1 MAYFNQDRMIADEIK
16 KLTPVLGK
24 PTVERLEKAYLL
36 GDEKTRER
44 IVEMVDITKA
54 AVFSD
59 KDLRDTV
66 LMEPPEK
73 MSGDIRLGEVV
84 YGKKSLFPLLMG
96 TEQLLT
102 HMAVF
107 GSSGYGKTN
116 ISYCMIKQLSDA
128 GIPVIVFDFSKRN
141 YKDLL
146 STDLKDNID
155 IYTVG
160 KDIAPFRFNP
170 LIPPKGIDTVQWM
183 KEFASIF
190 DHAYWLLGGG
200 THVITKALDNI
211 YTEKKKPRL
220 QDLSNYLDE
229 FAADTPRERNWLSTA
244 KRPLESLCLKG
255 IGEIFNCEDGIK
267 PSEFFV
273 PGRVTILE
281 LDALST
287 NDKTFFIEILLQWIR
302 DWLLV
307 SNVKEELKGVVILE
321 EAHHVLNREKS
332 KKMGTETVID
342 MVFRE
347 VRELGLGIVYID
359 QHPSLVSYPALGNT
373 STHIYMN
380 LGLDTKYSS
389 DIDDAANMLGLSE
402 DESSHLRQLP
412 VGSGFVLMRRSD
424 FTKPFT
430 VKFDQFEMKKGS
442 VDDVDIERHMHIK
455 TAKVTTEKPSERFNV
470 PLENIDENSLRI
482 VKALGTGKGYSTSG
496 IYKALK
502 MSGTTFSDS
511 VQKLK
516 KLGLIDSKEFKVKT
530 SKGYYYFLTDAG
542 ESLFEARFPVKICE
556 IFIDKQDV
564 LSIFKTNG
572 WEFKEKSENS
582 CILTRDGIEINLI
595 FVNSNDR
602 SKIYKELKDGFYYIA
617 ATDEIANIVI
627 QQAAK
632 HSKAGK
638 FSINLA
644 ITDEFKTSYGFQRL
658 SL

>member
-1 MAYFNQDRMIADEIK
+1 MPYFNQDKMVSDEIK

-36 GDEKTRER
+36 GNEKIKER
-44 IVEMVDITKA
+44 IIEMVDITKA

-59 KDLRDTV
+59 AELRDSV

-73 MSGDIRLGEVV
+73 SLSGEIKLGEVI
-84 YGKKSLFPLLMG
+84 YGKKRLFKFAIDKD
-96 TEQLLT
+96 QLLT
-102 HMAVF
+102 HMGIF

-116 ISYCMIKQLSDA
+116 ISYCMIKQLSES

-141 YKDLL
+141 YKDMLGTEL
-146 STDLKDNID
+146 RDRID

-160 KDIAPFRFNP
+160 KNVAPLRFNP
-170 LIPPKGIDTVQWM
+170 LVPPKGIDTVQWM

-200 THVITKALDNI
+200 THVITKALDSI
-211 YTEKKKPRL
+211 YSEKKKPRL
-220 QDLSNYLDE
+220 QDLSNRLDE
-229 FAADTPRERNWLSTA
+229 FVTDTPRERNWLSTA
-244 KRPLESLCLKG
+244 KRPLDSLCMKG
-255 IGEIFNCEDGIK
+255 IGEIFNCDEGTK

-273 PGRVTILE
+273 PGRITVLE

-287 NDKTFFIEILLQWIR
+287 NDKTFFIEIMLQWIR

-307 SNVKEELKGVVILE
+307 GNKREELTGVVILE
-321 EAHHVLNREKS
+321 EAHHILNREKA
-332 KKMGTETVID
+332 KKLGAETVID
-342 MVFRE
+342 LVFRE

-373 STHIYMN
+373 STHVYMN

-389 DIDDAANMLGLSE
+389 DIDDAANMLGLT
-402 DESSHLRQLP
+402 DEESTYLRQLP
-412 VGSGFVLMRRSD
+412 VGNGFVLMRRSD

-430 VKFDQFEMKKGS
+430 VKFDEFALRKGS
-442 VDDVDIERHMHIK
+442 VNDNDIERHMEGKIIRE
-455 TAKVTTEKPSERFNV
+455 EKSAERLNV
-470 PLENIDENSLRI
+470 PLESLDENCLRVI
-482 VKALGTGKGYSTSG
+482 KALGVGKGYSTSG

-502 MSGTTFSDS
+502 MSGTTFADS
-511 VQKLK
+511 VSKLK
-516 KLGLIDSKEFKVKT
+516 KLGLIDSKEVRVKN

-542 ESLFEARFPVKICE
+542 ESLFEKRFPAESVDVYVNKNDVLE
-556 IFIDKQDV
+556 IFKANGWQYCSKNENNYV
-564 LSIFKTNG
+564 LSGNG
-572 WEFKEKSENS
+572 
-582 CILTRDGIEINLI
+582 TEINLT
-595 FVNSNDR
+595 FLTSVDR
-602 SKIYKELKDGFYYIA
+602 ERIYKDLRDGFYYIA

-632 HSKAGK
+632 HAKVGK
-638 FSINLA
+638 FTLYLA
-644 ITDEFKTSYGFQRL
+644 IYDEFKNSYGFQRL

>member
-1 MAYFNQDRMIADEIK
+1 MAYYNQDKLMADEIK

-24 PTVERLEKAYLL
+24 GIVERLEKAYLL
-36 GDEKTRER
+36 GDEKTRTR
-44 IVEMVDITKA
+44 IIEMVDITKA

-59 KDLRDTV
+59 KDLRDSV
-66 LMEPPEK
+66 LMEPPDEVH
-73 MSGDIRLGEVV
+73 GDIRLGDVL
-84 YGKKSLFPLLMG
+84 YGKKKLFPFAIDKD
-96 TEQLLT
+96 QLLT
-102 HMAVF
+102 HMGVF

-116 ISYCMIKQLSDA
+116 ISYCMIKQLSEA

-146 STDLKDNID
+146 STELKDKID

-160 KDIAPFRFNP
+160 KEVAPFRFNP
-170 LIPPKGIDTVQWM
+170 LTPPKGIDTVQWM

-200 THVITKALDNI
+200 THVITKALDRV
-211 YTEKKKPRL
+211 YTEKKKPKL
-220 QDLSNYLDE
+220 IDLSNCLDE
-229 FAADTPRERNWLSTA
+229 FAVDTPRERNWLSTA
-244 KRPLESLCLKG
+244 KRPLESLCLKE
-255 IGEIFNCEDGIK
+255 IGNIFNCEDGTK

-273 PGRVTILE
+273 PGRITVLE

-287 NDKTFFIEILLQWIR
+287 NDKTFFIEIILQWIR

-307 SNVKEELKGVVILE
+307 SNKREELTGVVILE
-321 EAHHVLNREKS
+321 EAHHILNREKA
-332 KKMGTETVID
+332 KKLGTETVID
-342 MVFRE
+342 LVFRE

-389 DIDDAANMLGLSE
+389 DINDAANMLGLTD
-402 DESSHLRQLP
+402 DESSYVRQLP
-412 VGSGFVLMRRSD
+412 VGNGFVLMRHSD

-430 VKFDQFEMKKGS
+430 VRFDEFVLKKGS
-442 VDDVDIERHMHIK
+442 VDDDMIANHM
-455 TAKVTTEKPSERFNV
+455 EKKIVHEEKHVERFDV
-470 PLENIDENSLRI
+470 PLQTLDDNCFRVI
-482 VKALGTGKGYSTSG
+482 KALGTGKGYSTSG

-502 MSGTTFSDS
+502 MSGTTFADS

-516 KLGLIDSKEFKVKT
+516 KLGLIDYKEVKVKN

-542 ESLFEARFPVKICE
+542 EATFARKFQEKTVE
-556 IFIDKQDV
+556 MVVDKADI
-564 LSIFKTNG
+564 LDIFKTNG
-572 WEFKEKSENS
+572 WDSSQKGEYVYA
-582 CILTRDGIEINLI
+582 LTREGIQLNLI
-595 FVNSNDR
+595 FINHNDR
-602 SKIYKELKDGFYYIA
+602 AKIYKDLKDGFYYIA
-617 ATDEIANIVI
+617 VTDEIANIVV

-632 HSKAGK
+632 HAKAGP
-638 FSINLA
+638 FAIHLA
-644 ITDEFKTSYGFQRL
+644 LVNEFKDSYGFQSL